1 MKLENV
7 TVLDYVDDMAAL
19 MHGCDLAILK
29 SGGLTVTEC
38 LCAHLPMI
46 LLGKSYGQ
54 EKANT
59 TMLTGMGASMHVTTA
74 RELIVTLRHL
84 ARPSRITQSPTHQR
98 RSTTPPPRS
107 RRHSHRHHGARRQTP
122 KAQTSLLPLLLG
134 RKARAYPLVECPPLC
149 RSRPYIIPCSNI
161 LASLRN
167 CAWNDIRAAPA
178 ERLRLLTSSYFGI
191 PSIRTC
197 KGKTGKYKYSKPMRQ
212 RRQPLCRI
220 GLLEK

>member
-1 MKLENV
+1 MEYATRLKTLFDAMKLENV

-74 RELIVTLRHL
+74 RAHRDVAPP
-84 ARPSRITQSPTHQR
+84 AR
-98 RSTTPPPRS
+98 
-107 RRHSHRHHGARRQTP
+107 
-122 KAQTSLLPLLLG
+122 
-134 RKARAYPLVECPPLC
+134 
-149 RSRPYIIPCSNI
+149 
-161 LASLRN
+161 
-167 CAWNDIRAAPA
+167 
-178 ERLRLLTSSYFGI
+178 SSGVA
-191 PSIRTC
+191 
-197 KGKTGKYKYSKPMRQ
+197 
-212 RRQPLCRI
+212 
-220 GLLEK
+220 

>member
-1 MKLENV
+1 MAGASLPQPYVRFRAAMDHTLPFLRSFEDMHFVFLPGKDKEYATRLKTLFDAMKLENV

-74 RELIVTLRHL
+74 RRAHREASSP
-84 ARPSRITQSPTHQR
+84 ARPP
-98 RSTTPPPRS
+98 
-107 RRHSHRHHGARRQTP
+107 
-122 KAQTSLLPLLLG
+122 
-134 RKARAYPLVECPPLC
+134 
-149 RSRPYIIPCSNI
+149 
-161 LASLRN
+161 
-167 CAWNDIRAAPA
+167 
-178 ERLRLLTSSYFGI
+178 
-191 PSIRTC
+191 
-197 KGKTGKYKYSKPMRQ
+197 
-212 RRQPLCRI
+212 
-220 GLLEK
+220 

>member
-1 MKLENV
+1 MAGASLPQPYVRFRAEMDRTLPFLRSFEDMHFVFLPGKDVEYATRLKTLFDAMKLENV

-59 TMLTGMGASMHVTTA
+59 TMLTGMGAQHACHHRTRAHRYPTS
-74 RELIVTLRHL
+74 L
-84 ARPSRITQSPTHQR
+84 ARPSRITQSATHQR

-107 RRHSHRHHGARRQTP
+107 EDIAIATMELVGKPQ
-122 KAQTSLLPLLLG
+122 K
-134 RKARAYPLVECPPLC
+134 RKRAFC
-149 RSRPYIIPCSNI
+149 RFYWGGKP
-161 LASLRN
+161 AH
-167 CAWNDIRAAPA
+167 IR
-178 ERLRLLTSSYFGI
+178 
-191 PSIRTC
+191 
-197 KGKTGKYKYSKPMRQ
+197 
-212 RRQPLCRI
+212 
-220 GLLEK
+220 